1 MGTKSSFQTFLS
13 LFLFKFQ
20 AQLFLQLQHF
30 NKFNMK
36 VHIQIFAEIL
46 GTSELFLE
54 HYGLL
59 KSFPNGQFE
68 ANLWRGAEL
77 CLGSCLVKKQACQAL
92 CCLQTLSAKGSF
104 IELGL
109 GQ

>member
-1 MGTKSSFQTFLS
+1 MNVAHWSHVMWTMLGDRMADCRAAPRATVSRELRVLS
-13 LFLFKFQ
+13 
-20 AQLFLQLQHF
+20 
-30 NKFNMK
+30 
-36 VHIQIFAEIL
+36 
-46 GTSELFLE
+46 